1 MTETHAPLPC
11 PWKVGDKVQRKPGA
25 SYLFPGVIISVG
37 LKLDGKTW
45 HCEVECIAPG
55 VEGCTH
61 VFPASQLVP
70 LDPAWNTRAV
80 NSHHDLIEAL
90 RAVEAAMVRGGDGRI
105 LDTGWN
111 ITKLNEARPL
121 IRAIL
126 TEEAGR

>member
-1 MTETHAPLPC
+1 MTETHTPLPC

-25 SYLFPGVIISVG
+25 SYLFPGVVISVG

-70 LDPAWNTRAV
+70 LDPAWNTRAD
-80 NSHHDLIEAL
+80 SHHRLVKALEAIRDRAIKLRKGTDDWFELVEIEA
-90 RAVEAAMVRGGDGRI
+90 AATAA
-105 LDTGWN
+105 L
-111 ITKLNEARPL
+111 K
-121 IRAIL
+121 
-126 TEEAGR
+126 EAGR